1 MWNIRL
7 LYDEHPSSYYDY
19 MGHQLYEKHV
29 EILNSRIVYR
39 SCEDYK
45 ELNRILEE
53 HIVKYINEMPHNT
66 VELYVYNYG
75 IDNAIA
81 LLNRLN
87 NNKKY
92 LNTSSKSLLFAIFYN
107 RFSLFYMSDK
117 KHHGAGTDGAD
128 GAGTD
133 GADGAVATNTT
144 NTKRNYQSILI
155 IQRFWRRML
164 RNKKYVVNNEITY
177 LIGKINKEIVGE
189 NVRKVLIY
197 MVNKFRRRLSRTL
210 RL

>member
-7 LYDEHPSSYYDY
+7 LYDEQPSSSSCDDY
-19 MGHQLYEKHV
+19 MGYQIYEKHV
-29 EILNSRIVYR
+29 EILSDSLAYR
-39 SCEDYK
+39 SCKDYK

-53 HIVKYINEMPHNT
+53 HIVKYINDMPHNT

-81 LLNRLN
+81 LLNVFN
-87 NNKKY
+87 TNKKY
-92 LNTSSKSLLFAIFYN
+92 LNTSSKSLLFAVFYN
-107 RFSLFYMSDK
+107 RFSIFYTSNK
-117 KHHGAGTDGAD
+117 KPHEAD
-128 GAGTD
+128 E
-133 GADGAVATNTT
+133 ADEADA
-144 NTKRNYQSILI
+144 KRYYQSILI

-164 RNKKYVVNNEITY
+164 RNKKYVVDNEITY

>member
-19 MGHQLYEKHV
+19 MGYQIYEKHV
-29 EILNSRIVYR
+29 DILSNSLVYR

-92 LNTSSKSLLFAIFYN
+92 LNTFSKSLLFAIFYN
-107 RFSLFYMSDK
+107 RFSIFYMSDK
-117 KHHGAGTDGAD
+117 KHHEAGTDRAD
-128 GAGTD
+128 GAD
-133 GADGAVATNTT
+133 AT
-144 NTKRNYQSILI
+144 NTKRYYQSILI
-155 IQRFWRRML
+155 IQRIWRRML
-164 RNKKYVVNNEITY
+164 RNKKYVVDNEITY

-189 NVRKVLIY
+189 SVRKVLIY

-210 RL
+210 RI

>member
-19 MGHQLYEKHV
+19 MGYQIYEKHV
-29 EILNSRIVYR
+29 DILNNSLAYR
-39 SCEDYK
+39 SCENYK

-53 HIVKYINEMPHNT
+53 HIVKYINDMPHNT

-87 NNKKY
+87 NNKIY

-107 RFSLFYMSDK
+107 RFSIFYMSDK
-117 KHHGAGTDGAD
+117 KHHEAVGTVED
-128 GAGTD
+128 
-133 GADGAVATNTT
+133 DGAVETDASTA
-144 NTKRNYQSILI
+144 KRYYQSILI

-164 RNKKYVVNNEITY
+164 RNKKYVVDNEITY

-189 NVRKVLIY
+189 SVRKVLIY

>member
-19 MGHQLYEKHV
+19 MGYQIYEKHV
-29 EILNSRIVYR
+29 DILHSSLVYR

-66 VELYVYNYG
+66 VELYVYTYG

-81 LLNRLN
+81 LLNRFN
-87 NNKKY
+87 TNKKY
-92 LNTSSKSLLFAIFYN
+92 LNTSSKSLLFAIFYK
-107 RFSLFYMSDK
+107 RFSIFYMKDK
-117 KHHGAGTDGAD
+117 KHHEAVGTVGTDED
-128 GAGTD
+128 D
-133 GADGAVATNTT
+133 GADGAVEASVSTA
-144 NTKRNYQSILI
+144 KRYYQSILI

-164 RNKKYVVNNEITY
+164 RNKKYMVDNEITY

-189 NVRKVLIY
+189 SVRKVLIY

>member
-19 MGHQLYEKHV
+19 MGYQIYEKHV
-29 EILNSRIVYR
+29 DILSNSLVYR

-53 HIVKYINEMPHNT
+53 HIVKYINEMPHKT

-92 LNTSSKSLLFAIFYN
+92 LNTYSKSLLFAIFYN
-107 RFSLFYMSDK
+107 RFSIFYMSDK
-117 KHHGAGTDGAD
+117 KHHGAVGTVATVEDD

-133 GADGAVATNTT
+133 GADASIA
-144 NTKRNYQSILI
+144 KRYYQSILI

-164 RNKKYVVNNEITY
+164 RNMKYVVDNEITY

>member
-1 MWNIRL
+1 
-7 LYDEHPSSYYDY
+7 
-19 MGHQLYEKHV
+19 
-29 EILNSRIVYR
+29 VYR

-81 LLNRLN
+81 LLNRIN
-87 NNKKY
+87 TNKKY
-92 LNTSSKSLLFAIFYN
+92 LNTSSKSLLFAIFYS
-107 RFSLFYMSDK
+107 RFSIFYMSDK
-117 KHHGAGTDGAD
+117 KHHGAGTDRAD

-133 GADGAVATNTT
+133 RADASTA
-144 NTKRNYQSILI
+144 KRYYQSILI

-164 RNKKYVVNNEITY
+164 RNKKYVVDNEITY
-177 LIGKINKEIVGE
+177 LIGKINK
-189 NVRKVLIY
+189 
-197 MVNKFRRRLSRTL
+197 
-210 RL
+210 

>member
-7 LYDEHPSSYYDY
+7 LYDERPSSYYDY

-29 EILNSRIVYR
+29 EILNSRIAYR

-53 HIVKYINEMPHNT
+53 HIVKYINEMPHNS

-81 LLNRLN
+81 LLNRFN
-87 NNKKY
+87 TNKKY
-92 LNTSSKSLLFAIFYN
+92 LNTSSKSLLFVIFYN
-107 RFSLFYMSDK
+107 RFSIFYMSE
-117 KHHGAGTDGAD
+117 AD
-128 GAGTD
+128 A
-133 GADGAVATNTT
+133 ADATNTM
-144 NTKRNYQSILI
+144 NTKRYYQSILI
-155 IQRFWRRML
+155 IQRFWRRIL
-164 RNKKYVVNNEITY
+164 RNKKYVVDNEITY

-197 MVNKFRRRLSRTL
+197 MVNKFRRRLSKTL

>member
-19 MGHQLYEKHV
+19 MGYQIYEKHV
-29 EILNSRIVYR
+29 DILNSSLVYR

-66 VELYVYNYG
+66 VELYVFNYG

-81 LLNRLN
+81 LLNRFN
-87 NNKKY
+87 TNKKY

-107 RFSLFYMSDK
+107 RFSIFYMTEQSDAV
-117 KHHGAGTDGAD
+117 GAVGAD
-128 GAGTD
+128 GADASTS
-133 GADGAVATNTT
+133 
-144 NTKRNYQSILI
+144 KRYYQSILI

-164 RNKKYVVNNEITY
+164 RNKKYVVDNEITY

-189 NVRKVLIY
+189 SVRKVLIY